1 MAGLQKKQK
10 PRVQASRQTQ
20 ARTPIPTAKQL
31 SELIRVGQHAKA
43 IDLATTALAAAGLTV
58 AKKLDLLDLRAE
70 SFIARGEFD
79 LASADVDSMLVL
91 AKRARNAAFRERAQK
106 RRDRVQARRAEGK
119 AAPNTASTDLALE
132 NARLFDETQRLLN
145 ETEQR
150 AAELAVINRIQE
162 GMAAELDFQAIV
174 DLVGD
179 KLREVFQTGDIGI
192 RWYDPNA
199 NLLHYLYQY
208 EHGVRLELGSRP
220 PIPGG
225 PWFKIAQTR
234 QPIVMNSR
242 AEAAAMGVGAIPGT
256 DSGDSCVFV
265 PILGSDRVLG
275 LILLEDFGRENAYG
289 EAEVRLLTTV
299 AASMGV
305 ALENARLFDETQR
318 LLKETE
324 QRAAELAIINSVQ
337 EGLASKLEI
346 QAIYDLIGNKI
357 REIFDADVVGITLFD
372 SEANLVRY
380 VFLLDHG
387 ERFHPEPGPPTG
399 FTQHIFRTRQPI
411 VIHTAEELDRRM
423 VELGSQHIGGGTVDN
438 SFIYVPILRGDAV
451 NGRISVGKQQAHAFS
466 DSDVSLLTTLA
477 NSMSVALENARLF
490 DETQRLL
497 KETEQRAAELR

>member
-1 MAGLQKKQK
+1 MQSHRSRPALVLAKNAHSGTKEFEQFMAGLQKKQK

-79 LASADVDSMLVL
+79 LASADVDAMLVL

-119 AAPNTASTDLALE
+119 AASNTASTDLA
-132 NARLFDETQRLLN
+132 Q
-145 ETEQR
+145 
-150 AAELAVINRIQE
+150 
-162 GMAAELDFQAIV
+162 
-174 DLVGD
+174 
-179 KLREVFQTGDIGI
+179 
-192 RWYDPNA
+192 
-199 NLLHYLYQY
+199 
-208 EHGVRLELGSRP
+208 
-220 PIPGG
+220 
-225 PWFKIAQTR
+225 
-234 QPIVMNSR
+234 
-242 AEAAAMGVGAIPGT
+242 
-256 DSGDSCVFV
+256 
-265 PILGSDRVLG
+265 
-275 LILLEDFGRENAYG
+275 
-289 EAEVRLLTTV
+289 
-299 AASMGV
+299 
-305 ALENARLFDETQR
+305 ENARLFDETQR

-423 VELGSQHIGGGTVDN
+423 VELGSQHIGGATVDN
-438 SFIYVPILRGDAV
+438 SFIYVPILRGGAV

-490 DETQRLL
+490 DETQRML
-497 KETEQRAAELR
+497 KETEQRATELAVINSIQEGMAAELDFQAIVDLIGDKLREVFKTGDIGIRWYDPQANRPPYLYP

>member
-1 MAGLQKKQK
+1 MQSHRSRPARVLAKNAHSGTKEFEQFMAGLQKKQK

-20 ARTPIPTAKQL
+20 ATTPIPTAKQL
-31 SELIRVGQHAKA
+31 SELIRAGQHAKA
-43 IDLATTALAAAGLTV
+43 IDLATTALVAAGLTF
-58 AKKLDLLDLRAE
+58 AKKPDLLDLRAE

-91 AKRARNAAFRERAQK
+91 AKRARKAAFRERAQK
-106 RRDRVQARRAEGK
+106 RGERVQARGAEGK
-119 AAPNTASTDLALE
+119 AAPNTASPDLVQE
-132 NARLFDETQRLLN
+132 NARLFDETQRLLK

-150 AAELAVINRIQE
+150 AAELAVINRVQE

-225 PWFKIAQTR
+225 AWVKIAQTR

-275 LILLEDFGRENAYG
+275 LILIEDFGRENAYG
-289 EAEVRLLTTV
+289 EAELRLLTTV

-324 QRAAELAIINSVQ
+324 QRAAELAVINRIQ
-337 EGLASKLEI
+337 EGMATELNF
-346 QAIYDLIGNKI
+346 QAIVDLVGDKLREVLKSDDIGI
-357 REIFDADVVGITLFD
+357 RWHDPKTNLIHYLYEFEHGKRLHTDPMPPRPGGPWEQMVQTRRAVVYNTFEESNAAGAVI
-372 SEANLVRY
+372 
-380 VFLLDHG
+380 
-387 ERFHPEPGPPTG
+387 PGTD
-399 FTQHIFRTRQPI
+399 TSLSSISVPI
-411 VIHTAEELDRRM
+411 VGSDR
-423 VELGSQHIGGGTVDN
+423 VL
-438 SFIYVPILRGDAV
+438 
-451 NGRISVGKQQAHAFS
+451 
-466 DSDVSLLTTLA
+466 
-477 NSMSVALENARLF
+477 
-490 DETQRLL
+490 
-497 KETEQRAAELR
+497 